1 MRWASRSRSCSP
13 RSITIR
19 SKRSGAWTSS
29 SPRPRRRTMK
39 RANCCA
45 SSTSPSRPKQ
55 KRRPRKRRL
64 ENLSHGE
71 TEFREQERAS
81 QEARRE
87 TAAKRAKL
95 KAIANDTS
103 VDETER
109 LIARLK
115 LAELPRNGNPTR
127 VRNRCELTG
136 RSRAYYRKFRLSR
149 IMLREL
155 ANKGLIPG
163 VIKSSW

>member
-1 MRWASRSRSCSP
+1 MAKLS
-13 RSITIR
+13 SIN
-19 SKRSGAWTSS
+19 KNE
-29 SPRPRRRTMK
+29 RRK
-39 RANCCA
+39 KLVVQN
-45 SSTSPSRPKQ
+45 
-55 KRRPRKRRL
+55 
-64 ENLSHGE
+64 
-71 TEFREQERAS
+71 
-81 QEARRE
+81 
-87 TAAKRAKL
+87 AAKYAKL
-95 KAIANDTS
+95 KAIADDESKN
-103 VDETER
+103 ETER

-115 LAELPRNGNPTR
+115 MAELPRNGNPTR